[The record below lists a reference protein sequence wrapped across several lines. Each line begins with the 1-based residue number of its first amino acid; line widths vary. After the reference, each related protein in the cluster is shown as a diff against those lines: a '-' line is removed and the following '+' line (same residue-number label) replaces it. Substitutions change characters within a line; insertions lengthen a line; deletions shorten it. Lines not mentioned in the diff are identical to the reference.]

1 MAPIPALRVSIDM
14 SEYQQALNSMGESG
28 VVWIDTLFRYC
39 VYILVEAAKWLGTSY
54 EALNV
59 WLFVFILPGLLVAS
73 LITNVVLWKKRMRV
87 LEQQSSA

>member
-1 MAPIPALRVSIDM
+1 MASTPALRVSIDM

-59 WLFVFILPGLLVAS
+59 WLFVFILPGLLAAS
-73 LITNVVLWKKRMRV
+73 LISNVVLWKRYSQR
-87 LEQQSSA
+87 QNQRS